1 MDATQWVGMIA
12 FGGASI
18 VCLWIRQWP
27 WSFIGGLNMAMAI
40 ECGLGMRHHAH
51 NFAIELMGKFYLNRA
66 GLQIGLIFIV
76 ATIVFLT
83 TLLLVNRSYGRAPA
97 TVIVATGF
105 ALALFLVETISLHA
119 FDSFLYQK
127 AGPLLI
133 IGWIW
138 MSLALVTAIEALR
151 KGV

>member
-1 MDATQWVGMIA
+1 M
-12 FGGASI
+12 
-18 VCLWIRQWP
+18 
-27 WSFIGGLNMAMAI
+27 
-40 ECGLGMRHHAH
+40 LGP
-51 NFAIELMGKFYLNRA
+51 FYLNRN
-66 GLQIGLIFIV
+66 GLQIGLIFTV

-83 TLLLVNRSYGRAPA
+83 TLLLLNRSDGRAPA
-97 TVIVATGF
+97 TVIAATGF

-127 AGPLLI
+127 AGSLLV

-138 MSLALVTAIEALR
+138 MALASVTAIEALR